1 MRIIDWRSDVCSSDL
16 AAAVIFGV
24 FYKGMGAR
32 VSAKYDSG
40 STVVGGSAGDLNF
53 GDLATFNLRFFM
65 DFNQQP
71 KMLKSLPF
79 LNHPSMR
86 LSELG
91 RASFSERL
99 CRYVYISVV
108 AVTLKKK

>member
-79 LNHPSMR
+79 LKNSRLR
-86 LSELG
+86 LSVDNLFDATQIG
-91 RASFSERL
+91 RASWRERV
-99 CRYVYISVV
+99 CQSV
-108 AVTLKKK
+108 